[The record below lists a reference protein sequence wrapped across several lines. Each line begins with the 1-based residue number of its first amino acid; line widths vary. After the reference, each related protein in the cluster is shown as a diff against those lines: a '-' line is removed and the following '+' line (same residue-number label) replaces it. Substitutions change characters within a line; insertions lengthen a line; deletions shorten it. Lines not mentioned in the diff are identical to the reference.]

1 MDERTIADLS
11 LGELLI
17 GAAEAPPNYRI
28 EFRNAIAA
36 FGAEAAVALADW
48 LEDASLGGFAA
59 RTIGKSAEVDR
70 NAAVSVLKTALS
82 LPLLPLIRAD
92 VVAELARLGV
102 KPTPAQKKKGAA
114 QVIDPVS
121 GLSALKVGDVY
132 KRRDH
137 LHAAGL
143 GGNVQ
148 KGISYPAG
156 GGYALLFSDP
166 SKVSEWGYNDRWDG
180 TDAYWYFGEWSGPG
194 DMTMTGGNRVICDR
208 SPELY
213 LFTAA
218 QGGHRFA
225 GRFAYDSHHSEMAE
239 RDGQSARALVF
250 HLVRVGGVQ

>member
-1 MDERTIADLS
+1 MAVGPLDDLS
-11 LGELLI
+11 LRDLMV
-17 GAAEAPPNYRI
+17 GASEAPPNYRI

-36 FGAEAAVALADW
+36 HGAEAAVALAEW

-70 NAAVSVLKTALS
+70 AAAIGVLQGALR
-82 LPLLPLIRAD
+82 LPLLPLIRSD
-92 VVAELARLGV
+92 VIGELLRLGE
-102 KPTPAQKKKGAA
+102 KPRSSSKKAA
-114 QVIDPVS
+114 STFTDPVAS
-121 GLSALKVGDVY
+121 LGALKIGEVY

-156 GGYALLFSDP
+156 GGYVLLFSDP

-180 TDAYWYFGEWSGPG
+180 VDSYWYFGEWSGAG
-194 DMTMTGGNRVICDR
+194 DMTMTGGNQAIRER

-218 QGGHRFA
+218 AGGHRFA
-225 GRFAYDSHHSEMAE
+225 GRFGYESHHTDMAK
-239 RDGQSARALVF
+239 RDGRTARALVF
-250 HLVRVGGVQ
+250 HLRRVGDGQ